1 MATSTREYDIV
12 LSDPDV
18 TCEIVNKGDGFLH
31 IVCAKCNE
39 TCTLFPRRRTR
50 NLSGGESRD
59 FYEITCPKCGPS
71 PKMLCVLR

>member
-1 MATSTREYDIV
+1 METSTREIV

-18 TCEIVNKGDGFLH
+18 TCEIVKKDDGFLH

-39 TCTLFPRRRTR
+39 ACTLFPRRQTR
-50 NLSGGESRD
+50 SLSGGESRD

-71 PKMLCVLR
+71 TKMLSVLR

>member
-1 MATSTREYDIV
+1 METSTREYDIV

-18 TCEIVNKGDGFLH
+18 TCEIVKKADGFLH

-39 TCTLFPRRRTR
+39 ACTLFPRRQTR
-50 NLSGGESRD
+50 SLSGGESRD

-71 PKMLCVLR
+71 PKMLSVLR